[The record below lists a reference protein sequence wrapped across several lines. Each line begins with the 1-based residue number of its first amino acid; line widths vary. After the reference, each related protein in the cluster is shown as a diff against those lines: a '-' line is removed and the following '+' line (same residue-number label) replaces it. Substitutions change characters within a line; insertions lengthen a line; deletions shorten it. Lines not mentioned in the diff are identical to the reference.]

1 MNLQRIRP
9 VGGLILGLL
18 LVAGAPSAG
27 AGEVTVSQ
35 KNKEFSQKSVK
46 IKAGD
51 SIAFRN
57 DDPFFHN
64 VFSLSDTA
72 SFDLGSYPQ
81 GQSKSVTFKKPG
93 TVEIECSIHPNM
105 KMIVEVH

>member
-1 MNLQRIRP
+1 MKRLIP
-9 VGGLILGLL
+9 IVAFGLA
-18 LVAGAPSAG
+18 VSALNVQ
-27 AGEVTVSQ
+27 AAEIVVSQ
-35 KNKEFSQKSVK
+35 KNKDFSQKHVK
-46 IKAGD
+46 VKVGD

-64 VFSLSDTA
+64 VFSLSDTT

-81 GQSKSVTFKKPG
+81 GQSKSVKFTKAG

-105 KMIVEVH
+105 KLVVEVQ

>member
-1 MNLQRIRP
+1 MKRMLKILAA
-9 VGGLILGLL
+9 GLALSVLNAQAAEI
-18 LVAGAPSAG
+18 V
-27 AGEVTVSQ
+27 VSQ
-35 KNKEFSQKSVK
+35 KNKEFSQKTVK
-46 IKAGD
+46 LKVGD

-81 GQSKSVTFKKPG
+81 GQSKSVKFTKAG

-105 KMIVEVH
+105 KLMVEVQ

>member
-1 MNLQRIRP
+1 MKRIFQILA
-9 VGGLILGLL
+9 VGIAL
-18 LVAGAPSAG
+18 SALN
-27 AGEVTVSQ
+27 AQAAEIVVSQ
-35 KNKEFSQKSVK
+35 KNKDFSQKNVK
-46 IKAGD
+46 LKVGD
-51 SIAFRN
+51 SISFRN

-81 GQSKSVTFKKPG
+81 GQSKSVKFTKAG

-105 KMIVEVH
+105 KLVVEVQ